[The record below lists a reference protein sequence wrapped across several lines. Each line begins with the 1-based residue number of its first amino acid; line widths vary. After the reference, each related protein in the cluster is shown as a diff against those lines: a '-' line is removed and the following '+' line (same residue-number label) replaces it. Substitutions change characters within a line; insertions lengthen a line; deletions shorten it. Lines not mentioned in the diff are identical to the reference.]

1 MTTSAVLERPTREGS
16 PHETRATPH
25 RATYILSGL
34 IVGLM
39 VVSAAAGLFVDGLY
53 PDGAWAREALR
64 GGDLATL
71 VLAVP
76 LLLGALI
83 LSARGSRRAQV
94 VWVAML
100 GYSIYNY
107 AYYVFGAEFNDVFL
121 LHIAILS
128 MSIFALALLVPRL
141 DVPGIAARIR
151 GGAAARWL
159 GAFLVLVG
167 LGQGG
172 LWAFLLVRFALTG
185 ELLADIPEDGQHL
198 VFALDLALLA
208 PTLVLAGILL
218 FRRTAV
224 GLVMGAAVALFGA
237 AYQVNL
243 ALAGAFQDAA
253 NVPGVQAFPI
263 EGIVFLLGF
272 VIASAVL
279 LLRRQPRA

>member
-1 MTTSAVLERPTREGS
+1 M
-16 PHETRATPH
+16 
-25 RATYILSGL
+25 LSVL

-39 VVSAAAGLFVDGLY
+39 AAASAAGLLVGGLY

-100 GYSIYNY
+100 GYAIYNY

-128 MSIFALALLVPRL
+128 MSIFALALLAPRL
-141 DVPGIAARIR
+141 DVAGIAARIR
-151 GGAAARWL
+151 GGAAARWI
-159 GAFLVLVG
+159 GAFLVVVG

-172 LWAFLLVRFALTG
+172 LWAFLIVRFALTG
-185 ELLADIPEDGQHL
+185 ELLADIPVDGQHL

-224 GLVMGAAVALFGA
+224 GLVMGAAVSLFGLV
-237 AYQVNL
+237 YQVNL
-243 ALAGAFQDAA
+243 MLAGVFQDAA
-253 NVPGVQAFPI
+253 GVGGVKAFPI
-263 EGIVFLLGF
+263 EGIVFTLGF
-272 VIASAVL
+272 AIASAAL
-279 LLRRQPRA
+279 LVRWMRPDRARSR